1 MPCLKGCHPLILL
14 CTVTTGDYHNHTNCA
29 GHRLQ
34 FWQPHT
40 VHIKMSCCEC
50 FHQTHITPVWVY
62 LCGYF
67 ANLIGQKQ
75 TEKKTARRKV
85 KSAYSGEAPT
95 SDEIISRLE
104 DEDRKRKEKAA
115 ATNKKRAEKAAA
127 AERK

>member
-1 MPCLKGCHPLILL
+1 M
-14 CTVTTGDYHNHTNCA
+14 
-29 GHRLQ
+29 
-34 FWQPHT
+34 
-40 VHIKMSCCEC
+40 
-50 FHQTHITPVWVY
+50 
-62 LCGYF
+62 
-67 ANLIGQKQ
+67 
-75 TEKKTARRKV
+75 